1 MNQAWLYRLLHL
13 YLSFKNGEW
22 GVWTLDLKLEKA
34 LFRESV
40 ILKFY
45 DFFLTKISSFQNK
58 ETGVCWIYKFTEFKT
73 QEKLEINLFCGCCL
87 VSKLCLTFF
96 FLPPDVPPVACQA
109 PLSMGFPRQEYWS
122 GLPFPTPGGLPDP
135 GIKPAYPALQVDSLS
150 LNH

>member
-45 DFFLTKISSFQNK
+45 DIFLTKISSFQNK
-58 ETGVCWIYKFTEFKT
+58 EIDVCWIYKITEFKT
-73 QEKLEINLFCGCCL
+73 QEKLEINLFCCCCL

-96 FLPPDVPPVACQA
+96 YHEMYSLWPARLLCPWDFPGKNTGVGCHFL
-109 PLSMGFPRQEYWS
+109 
-122 GLPFPTPGGLPDP
+122 
-135 GIKPAYPALQVDSLS
+135 LQGVFLTQ
-150 LNH
+150 

>member
-96 FLPPDVPPVACQA
+96 FYHQMYRLWPARLLCPWD
-109 PLSMGFPRQEYWS
+109 FPGKNTGVGCHFLLQGVFLTQE
-122 GLPFPTPGGLPDP
+122 
-135 GIKPAYPALQVDSLS
+135 
-150 LNH
+150 LNLHILHCK